1 MMGMKARAIMDPSG
15 DAWSVLGSSMSL
27 PSTLSNEIEKLKLAL
42 RDVVLAHATN
52 VATLTNEIAELRGE
66 LAGIGRTTQNNDSD
80 DFNGFAY
87 VSPEELGIVTE
98 IVEPDMTDVRRVSGF
113 IAPVPVVEDPV
124 VEDTVVEDTV
134 VEDPVEVV
142 INWWDGLDEEGIT
155 FELANLVVEHIT
167 HHGPILN
174 NRLWNDVYPK
184 DLEITKK
191 MKNGVKK
198 ILAEVGGVSF
208 QQVDTFRGIYHDSNE
223 EASDAYKRL
232 TGKELD
238 S

>member
-113 IAPVPVVEDPV
+113 IAPVPVVED
-124 VEDTVVEDTV
+124 TVVEDTV

>member
-124 VEDTVVEDTV
+124 VEDTVVED
-134 VEDPVEVV
+134 PVEVV